1 VSPGEK
7 GPQGRALR
15 DFPEQNLGLYLGGRT
30 LFEVLDPT
38 WRL

>member
-7 GPQGRALR
+7 GPPGRALR
-15 DFPEQNLGLYLGGRT
+15 DFPAQKVGLYLGGRT

-38 WRL
+38 RRL